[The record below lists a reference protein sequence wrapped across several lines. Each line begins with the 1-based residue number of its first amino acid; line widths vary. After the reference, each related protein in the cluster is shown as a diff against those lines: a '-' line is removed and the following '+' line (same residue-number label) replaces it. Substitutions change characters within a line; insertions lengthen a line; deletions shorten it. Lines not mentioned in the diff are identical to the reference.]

1 MAGLSTVTENYF
13 VFAGVNIPDHDALFA
28 TLSSQLRQKVTPH
41 VATLQLRNCAT
52 IRSTVE
58 HLVLQFMSRKDGNM
72 SLEVMINLYA
82 GLKENCVFMSL
93 IVKQYR
99 HKCSFVDIRVY
110 SGYVKSLPLVFVFG
124 VATAVCALHR
134 SLPYHVSSKLCN
146 EVFHSEPSITYLNQ
160 VIDKVLLTSKCPF
173 HLDDR
178 TFKLLTDIFLFYDFS
193 VHGFIQH
200 FKYCMIEH
208 FFNSNSKVLCC
219 PIADM
224 PQNIKSLSEEQLEEL
239 RQLSSFRQYV
249 DTLPKKE
256 KAPLLLDNSHFKVV
270 LQKLMVELYEY
281 VQNFHT
287 FLRCLHVLTSSLPKA
302 PLGKHVCIAIVLRKD
317 EIKFVLLTCYGT
329 KIILQWLKEGKLVI
343 NKISQLGP
351 MDLSTNS
358 RCGPPDILGVV
369 YIVLLIACLCFQL
382 REVYS
387 MAVASNVSEASQF
400 KECFQLLGFQSREE
414 LLDKIEKVLS
424 ILQSAMKE
432 KSGKCP
438 LLKEV
443 EQKLSEYHTKI
454 AELGMKTA
462 EQTLKSPTKIDIGE
476 NINRHQLKEK
486 LLELSRKQRPLS
498 AYEETRKSLLDYLAG
513 SVFPQFL
520 VPPVAVPF
528 HEVLFFSN
536 MARVKRHIVG
546 TPRAAVHMA
555 LNNPC
560 YYLQCDCCRLDKS
573 SSVSSTLPDICIVYK
588 LHLEC
593 GRLIN
598 MYDWL
603 QAFLAIVSPSESGE
617 EQREVPPQMQYPLIQ
632 PCYFTSTAFKLE
644 NK

>member
-1 MAGLSTVTENYF
+1 
-13 VFAGVNIPDHDALFA
+13 
-28 TLSSQLRQKVTPH
+28 
-41 VATLQLRNCAT
+41 
-52 IRSTVE
+52 
-58 HLVLQFMSRKDGNM
+58 MSRKDGNM
-72 SLEVMINLYA
+72 SLEDEDLLDRPKNHIKKSDCNFPTLSAWYNEQVRLKSPSRSPRKKLKNSQSVEGNKNPLLVVVIPNVEGFSSQVLQNLI
-82 GLKENCVFMSL
+82 L
-93 IVKQYR
+93 IA
-99 HKCSFVDIRVY
+99 

-224 PQNIKSLSEEQLEEL
+224 PQSIKSLSEEQLEEL

-270 LQKLMVELYEY
+270 LQKLMVELHEY
-281 VQNFHT
+281 VENFHT

-302 PLGKHVCIAIVLRKD
+302 PLGKH
-317 EIKFVLLTCYGT
+317 
-329 KIILQWLKEGKLVI
+329 
-343 NKISQLGP
+343 
-351 MDLSTNS
+351 
-358 RCGPPDILGVV
+358 
-369 YIVLLIACLCFQL
+369 L

-438 LLKEV
+438 SLKEV

-462 EQTLKSPTKIDIGE
+462 EHALKSPTKIDIGE

-520 VPPVAVPF
+520 VPPVTVPF

-546 TPRAAVHMA
+546 TPRAVVHMA

-560 YYLQCDCCRLDKS
+560 YYLQCDCCRMDKS

-617 EQREVPPQMQYPLIQ
+617 EQREVPPQMQAR
-632 PCYFTSTAFKLE
+632 FTQAVAELQFLGFIKTSRKKTDHVTRLTWGAS
-644 NK
+644 